1 MESKFLY
8 HTACSACGS
17 SDANGVFDD
26 GHQFC
31 FSCKA
36 HTHAQKEQ
44 AIQPVKQSKQVSS
57 TIEVQYLPLKKR
69 KLTEETCRK
78 WGYGVSKNSAGQ
90 MIHVAC
96 YRDSEGSVVG
106 QKTRDADKKFFWIG
120 KPQARSLFGRH
131 LWRDAGKMIVITEGE
146 IDAMSVSQIQDHK
159 WPVVSVASGASGAAN
174 CIREN
179 LEWLE
184 SFDKVILMFD
194 QDEPGREAAKE
205 CAEILSPG
213 KAFIAKLP
221 LKDANEML
229 VAGRGPEIINAIWG
243 SSEYR
248 PDGVLAGEELWER
261 VSAPDTSDPIP
272 YPWPGLNAKLRGLR
286 RGEIVLFCAGSGIG
300 KSEFVRQASYHF
312 VHGHPGSKEVV
323 GYIAL
328 EESIER
334 TALGFM
340 GIAMNKRIHESPDE
354 VPIEERRRAFES
366 SIGSKGRWYLYDHFG
381 SQAYERLLDK
391 IRYMIKGLGCSI
403 IVLDHISIVVSGEE
417 SGDEGERKQI
427 DMLMT
432 KLVSI
437 AKETGARMMLV
448 SHIRRTK
455 ESHEEGGRVRLNDLR
470 GSGSIGQLSYD
481 VIAIERNQQSPD
493 KANISTLRVLKART
507 TGRVGVACK
516 VEYDE
521 TTGKLREIDD
531 KDDEMT
537 KQESGTYEI

>member
-1 MESKFLY
+1 MESKFVY
-8 HTACSACGS
+8 HSPCSKCGS
-17 SDANGVFDD
+17 SDANAVFDD

-31 FSCKA
+31 FSCKSHISA
-36 HTHAQKEQ
+36 HKEK
-44 AIQPVKQSKQVSS
+44 AIESEPKPAKK
-57 TIEVQYLPLKKR
+57 TGPLLEVQYRDLKKR
-69 KLTEETCRK
+69 GLTEETCRK
-78 WGYGVSKNSAGQ
+78 WGYGVAKMNGS
-90 MIHVAC
+90 MVHVAC
-96 YRDSEGSVVG
+96 YRDAEGNVLG
-106 QKTRDADKKFFWIG
+106 QKTRDADKKFLWTG

-131 LWRDAGKMIVITEGE
+131 LWRDAGRMVVVTEGE

-159 WPVVSVASGASGAAN
+159 WPVVSVAAGAAAAAN
-174 CIREN
+174 SIKEN

-184 SFDKVILMFD
+184 SFEKVILMFD
-194 QDEPGREAAKE
+194 QDEPGRDAAKE

-221 LKDANEML
+221 LKDANDML
-229 VAGRGPEIINAIWG
+229 VAGRGSEIINAIWAA
-243 SSEYR
+243 SEYR

-272 YPWPGLNAKLRGLR
+272 YPWDGLNQKLRGIR

-300 KSEFVRQASYHF
+300 KSEFVRQSAYHF
-312 VHGHPGSKEVV
+312 VHGTPGSKEVV

-340 GIAMNKRIHESPDE
+340 GLALGKRIHESPDE
-354 VPIEERRRAFES
+354 VPMEERRRAFDA
-366 SIGSKGRWYLYDHFG
+366 SIGSTGRWYLYDHFG

-391 IRYMIKGLGCSI
+391 IRYMIKGLGCTI

-455 ESHEEGGRVRLNDLR
+455 ESQEEGGRVRLNDLR
-470 GSGSIGQLSYD
+470 GSGAIGQLSYD

-493 KANISTLRVLKART
+493 KSNISTLRVLKART

-516 VEYDE
+516 VAYDE
-521 TTGKLREIDD
+521 HTGKLSQVSD
-531 KDDEMT
+531 KDDDMT
-537 KQESGTYEI
+537 TQEYGTYEI